1 MNPRRTLI
9 GLVFCLAA
17 LTMLMACVEE
27 GPPPYTEPPPP
38 PPMSEGPP
46 PSTFF
51 VNVDGLALRE
61 GPTTAAPQITTLHF
75 NDEVQL
81 MGTSNGWGQ
90 VLVVGRN
97 LSGWASMRYLQP
109 SPAYSPRSVP
119 RRERPA
125 PKQPAPAP
133 EPPGTPPP
141 TPPVTPKVM

>member
-1 MNPRRTLI
+1 MTPRRTLT

-17 LTMLMACVEE
+17 LTMLLACVEE
-27 GPPPYTEPPPP
+27 GGPPPYMPPPP

-81 MGTSNGWGQ
+81 MGTSDGWGQ

-97 LSGWASMRYLQP
+97 ISGWASMRYLQP

-125 PKQPAPAP
+125 PKQPTP
-133 EPPGTPPP
+133 EPSGTPPP
-141 TPPVTPKVM
+141 APGTPTPRVM